1 MTSCRCCNSSSLQQL
16 IDLGRLPIAHHLLK
30 SRDEIFEVFPLSL
43 HVCDDCGL
51 VQVTDPIDPEVLYRS
66 YNFNFSSWKPEP
78 QFPDEVNTIMLHAK
92 PQAVLEVGANDGR
105 FLNALR
111 EQGLKTG
118 VGIEPNSISGKMCAE
133 RGFPVYSDMLT
144 KQLAAE
150 IVKEHGNFDVFIARQ
165 VVEHLLNLDDFLT
178 CAEIALKPNGAVF
191 ISVPDVQAQLERGDL
206 SMFWEEHVNYF
217 TRPVLID
224 LLRRRGFD
232 PISVKTY
239 DFSGGC
245 LSVLAR
251 RGVPR
256 TEKPER
262 PAAIVTT
269 AKEWPGRVKE
279 FGARMEAALKMLR
292 AKNYDVVMYG
302 AGVRACPWANI
313 LGFRHL
319 LDAALD
325 DQKERQG
332 LFLPYSLL
340 PIVDPAS
347 VAESDRPLICL
358 LAVNNESEE
367 RVMARFSGIVRRP
380 VTYATL
386 CAPKDIWADLAR
398 IEKLA
403 AA

>member
-30 SRDEIFEVFPLSL
+30 SRDETFEVFPLSL

-51 VQVTDPIDPEVLYRS
+51 VQVIDPIDPEILYRG

-78 QFPDEVNTIMLHAK
+78 QFPDEVNTIMVDAK
-92 PQAVLEVGANDGR
+92 PEAVLEVGANDGR

-111 EQGLKTG
+111 ARGLKTG

-144 KQLAAE
+144 KQLAGK

-165 VVEHLLNLDDFLT
+165 VVEHLLDLNDFLT
-178 CAEIALKPNGAVF
+178 CAEIALKPDGAVF

-224 LLRRRGFD
+224 LLRRHGFN
-232 PISVKTY
+232 PVSVKTY

-251 RGVPR
+251 RGVAR

-269 AKEWPGRVKE
+269 AKQWPGRVKE
-279 FGARMEAALKMLR
+279 FGARMEAALKTLR

-332 LFLPYSLL
+332 HFLAYSLL
-340 PIVDPAS
+340 PVVAPGS

-367 RVMARFSGIVRRP
+367 GVIARFSGIVRRP

-398 IEKLA
+398 IETLA

>member
-30 SRDEIFEVFPLSL
+30 SRDETFEVFPLSL

-51 VQVTDPIDPEVLYRS
+51 VQVTHPIDPEVLYRG

-78 QFPDEVNTIMLHAK
+78 QFPDEVNTIMLDAK
-92 PQAVLEVGANDGR
+92 PEAVLEVGANDGR

-111 EQGLKTG
+111 ERGLKTG

-144 KQLAAE
+144 KQLAGE

-165 VVEHLLNLDDFLT
+165 VVEHLLDLDDFLT

-224 LLRRRGFD
+224 LLRRHGFD

-262 PAAIVTT
+262 PAAIVTA

-279 FGARMEAALKMLR
+279 FGARMEAALKTLR

-313 LGFRHL
+313 LDFRHL

-332 LFLPYSLL
+332 LFLAYSLL
-340 PIVDPAS
+340 PIVAPGS
-347 VAESDRPLICL
+347 VVESDRPLICL

-367 RVMARFSGIVRRP
+367 GVIARFSGIVRRP

>member
-51 VQVTDPIDPEVLYRS
+51 VQVTDPIDPEVLYRG

-78 QFPDEVNTIMLHAK
+78 QFPDEVNTIMLDAK
-92 PQAVLEVGANDGR
+92 PEAVLEVGANDGR

-133 RGFPVYSDMLT
+133 RGFPVYSEMLT
-144 KQLAAE
+144 KNLAAE

-165 VVEHLLNLDDFLT
+165 VVEHLLDLDDFLT
-178 CAEIALKPNGAVF
+178 CAEISLKPDGAVF

-232 PISVKTY
+232 PISIKTY

-256 TEKPER
+256 REKPER

-279 FGARMEAALKMLR
+279 FGARMEAALKKLR

-302 AGVRACPWANI
+302 AGVRACPWVNI
-313 LGFRHL
+313 LGFRPL

-340 PIVDPAS
+340 PIVDPGS

-367 RVMARFSGIVRRP
+367 GVIARFSGIVRRP

>member
-1 MTSCRCCNSSSLQQL
+1 LQQL

-30 SRDEIFEVFPLSL
+30 SPDEVFETFPLSL

-51 VQVTDPIDPEVLYRS
+51 VQVTNPIDPEVLYRG

-78 QFPDEVNTIMLHAK
+78 QLLDEVETIMSAAK
-92 PQAVLEVGANDGR
+92 PETVLEVGANDGR

-111 EQGLKTG
+111 EQGLKIG
-118 VGIEPNSISGKMCAE
+118 VGIEPNSVSSKMCAE
-133 RGFPVYSDMLT
+133 RGFPVYSNMLT
-144 KQLAAE
+144 KQLARE
-150 IVKEHGNFDVFIARQ
+150 IVKTHGNFDVLIARQ
-165 VVEHLLNLDDFLT
+165 VVEHLLDLEDFLACT
-178 CAEIALKPNGAVF
+178 EIALKPYGAVF

-217 TRPVLID
+217 TRPVVID
-224 LLRRRGFD
+224 LLRRHGFD

-251 RGVPR
+251 RGAPR
-256 TEKPER
+256 TGKPER
-262 PAAIVTT
+262 PSAIVAT
-269 AKEWPGRVKE
+269 AKEWPGLAKK
-279 FGARMEAALKMLR
+279 FGARLEEALKTLR
-292 AKNYDVVMYG
+292 AKNYDVVIYG

-313 LGFRHL
+313 LDFRHL

-325 DQKERQG
+325 DRKERQG
-332 LFLPYSLL
+332 LFLAHSLL
-340 PIVDPAS
+340 PIVAPES
-347 VAESDRPLICL
+347 VAESDRPLVCL

-367 RVMARFSGIVRRP
+367 RVKARFADLAKRP

-386 CAPKDIWADLAR
+386 CAPKDIWADLAQ